1 MLNRILL
8 LPGVVCLIHQLCR
21 ELVDSVFELYYDGQ
35 LHSKS
40 RAISLKERQCTC
52 MYMYLHVHDASIATH
67 AVAIDC
73 SILLCIQVHTRTNSY
88 TRTREIVSKC
98 RARAFIHVMKLQRS
112 KVVATFLSLAACNK
126 GEPHPLY
133 IVMLHC
139 ACTMGMGTALFIY
152 SHENKK
158 WAMNLK

>member
-73 SILLCIQVHTRTNSY
+73 SILLSIQVHTRTNSY

-98 RARAFIHVMKLQRS
+98 RARVHTCNE
-112 KVVATFLSLAACNK
+112 VAEVK
-126 GEPHPLY
+126 GGGNVPFPSRLW
-133 IVMLHC
+133 
-139 ACTMGMGTALFIY
+139 
-152 SHENKK
+152 HETKSNTS
-158 WAMNLK
+158 

>member
-1 MLNRILL
+1 MMANFTVNPALF
-8 LPGVVCLIHQLCR
+8 P
-21 ELVDSVFELYYDGQ
+21 
-35 LHSKS
+35 S
-40 RAISLKERQCTC
+40 RSTNAHACTCTC

-112 KVVATFLSLAACNK
+112 KVVATFLSLAACLCTGHTHPPSTREIFNK
-126 GEPHPLY
+126 FSRPLSVKQRY
-133 IVMLHC
+133 MYR
-139 ACTMGMGTALFIY
+139 MW
-152 SHENKK
+152 S
-158 WAMNLK
+158 

>member
-1 MLNRILL
+1 MSFASCQAKLGKVKSSTGTARCCLDSSCCLDWQYLEGGLCQQSNTREQSHAMLNRILL
-8 LPGVVCLIHQLCR
+8 LPGVVCLIHQHCR

-88 TRTREIVSKC
+88 IHAHARNSK
-98 RARAFIHVMKLQRS
+98 
-112 KVVATFLSLAACNK
+112 
-126 GEPHPLY
+126 
-133 IVMLHC
+133 
-139 ACTMGMGTALFIY
+139 
-152 SHENKK
+152 
-158 WAMNLK
+158 